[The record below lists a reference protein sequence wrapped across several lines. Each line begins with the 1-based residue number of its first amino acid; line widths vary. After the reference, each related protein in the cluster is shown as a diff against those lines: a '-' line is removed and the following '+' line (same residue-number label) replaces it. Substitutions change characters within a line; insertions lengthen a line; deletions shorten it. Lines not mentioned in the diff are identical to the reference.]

1 MVDDR
6 LTDGRR
12 IAELLASELDGLG
25 GVFAGVEITDPD
37 REVRPTPDGAFA
49 SRDPR
54 AEDGTEPT
62 DIAEVFV
69 QPDRA
74 RVEFTALPDVAADAA
89 TAETLRVRP
98 KAVRPPRTLVFV
110 EDGAAV
116 KRAVSVFETVV
127 AALNGEER

>member
-1 MVDDR
+1 
-6 LTDGRR
+6 
-12 IAELLASELDGLG
+12 
-25 GVFAGVEITDPD
+25 VFAGVEITDPD

-49 SRDPR
+49 YRVTR
-54 AEDGTEPT
+54 AEDGTETT

-127 AALNGEER
+127 AALDGEER